1 MLEPTADRVDRSGAP
16 LARPCRCT
24 VRRTATGVVIGSLN
38 RTFARGERQGARAHR
53 AASTRRKHMP
63 RPWPRH
69 SSLLADQHGTRATI
83 MAVMAPAR
91 RAPPERG
98 IKLFRTTS
106 LVRCSCVEMPSSSR
120 LCGKASS
127 WASAFRLDASSWASS
142 GFMRL
147 VRLLA
152 LGTVARVR
160 CMADQSTLAE
170 LCVSDLLLGSVPFEA
185 VLAQPGAFCPKAP
198 LLQLRCMQAHLADL
212 VAELKRLRFLGDDE
226 SALAVS
232 ARSLA
237 GMSLQRLWQGEFVT
251 ACAMAKLASRQAKT
265 AVRHPYVGS
274 SSFWTVFQGALATW
288 APLCVP
294 IATCVV
300 STLLHL
306 ARRGRSTNQ

>member
-1 MLEPTADRVDRSGAP
+1 
-16 LARPCRCT
+16 
-24 VRRTATGVVIGSLN
+24 
-38 RTFARGERQGARAHR
+38 
-53 AASTRRKHMP
+53 
-63 RPWPRH
+63 
-69 SSLLADQHGTRATI
+69 

-127 WASAFRLDASSWASS
+127 WASAFRHDASSWASS

-237 GMSLQRLWQGEFVT
+237 DMSLQRFWQGEFVT

>member
-1 MLEPTADRVDRSGAP
+1 VGVRVSP
-16 LARPCRCT
+16 
-24 VRRTATGVVIGSLN
+24 RRVLVGVVW
-38 RTFARGERQGARAHR
+38 FY
-53 AASTRRKHMP
+53 
-63 RPWPRH
+63 
-69 SSLLADQHGTRATI
+69 
-83 MAVMAPAR
+83 
-91 RAPPERG
+91 
-98 IKLFRTTS
+98 
-106 LVRCSCVEMPSSSR
+106 
-120 LCGKASS
+120 
-127 WASAFRLDASSWASS
+127 
-142 GFMRL
+142 MRL

-237 GMSLQRLWQGEFVT
+237 DMSLQRFWQGEFVT
-251 ACAMAKLASRQAKT
+251 ACAMAKLANRQAKT

-306 ARRGRSTNQ
+306 ARR